1 MSRLI
6 NCCKKHPQRTCFL
19 MGILASILLMVPY
32 LILGDCSIITY
43 HDQLDGEL
51 LNYILRA
58 KYLFSG
64 IHVYPELMN
73 GLPDT
78 GAVPPA
84 PLFVLL
90 YKAFQPLTAFLLT
103 QWVISVIGFSGMYL
117 LLHKITGQHFVPFL
131 TACIFMLLPFYP
143 VYGLCIPGQ
152 PLMLYCTLQLYHRER
167 DGKSLTS
174 VYSLLYLSCILLYA
188 LGSSLILVGF
198 GWLAAIGILLLYC
211 TCKAIRQK
219 EKPPLSHFLSFI
231 TLLIG
236 YLSCNISLIHQVL
249 SPDSDMLS
257 HKSALV
263 HAATDFWESIK
274 SVLYP
279 GINYTETW
287 HWIVLPLVFLDLLLL
302 GLALKCKNPL
312 EVSRITHLMKK
323 VGLLLLFILVIVLFY
338 GVYFEES
345 FTSLKNSMPGAIGS
359 FNLSRLVWMLPTAW
373 CMLAGCQCSILVPSP
388 KSGCKDNINRLSDAL
403 RQIIIIAL
411 FGLWGITVF
420 LHSPL
425 RANISKLV
433 KGNDYY
439 ALDWNKF
446 FACDIYS
453 QIDETIGLPKEDY
466 RVVSIG
472 IYPAAASYNGF
483 YCLDGYSNNYPLSYK
498 HSFREVIAKELD
510 KSEYLKDYF
519 DNWGNRCYVLCAE
532 YPGYYTFEKKWNPV
546 INQLELNTE
555 RLKEMNC
562 KYIFS
567 AAYLNNSEELGLT
580 LLRDEPFETEDSWYH
595 IYVYKLN

>member
-1 MSRLI
+1 M
-6 NCCKKHPQRTCFL
+6 KKLTHCIQKNP
-19 MGILASILLMVPY
+19 LASCIAVGSIISILLMLPY
-32 LILGDCSIITY
+32 LILGTDSIIIY

-51 LNYILRA
+51 INYILRA
-58 KYLFSG
+58 KYFFSG
-64 IHVYPELMN
+64 TRIYPELLN

-78 GAVPPA
+78 GAVTPA
-84 PLFVLL
+84 PLFILL
-90 YKAFQPLTAFLLT
+90 YKVFQPFTAFLLT
-103 QWVISVIGFSGMYL
+103 QWIISFIGFLGMYL
-117 LLHKITGQHFVPFL
+117 LLQALTGQHFVPLFV
-131 TACIFMLLPFYP
+131 ACIFMLLPFYP
-143 VYGLCIPGQ
+143 VYGFCIPGQ
-152 PLMLYCTLQLYHRER
+152 PLMLFCIIKLYQKEQSQKNLKQASTL
-167 DGKSLTS
+167 
-174 VYSLLYLSCILLYA
+174 VYLGCILLYA

-198 GWLAAIGILLLYC
+198 GYLALLGMMIPFFLIKSMYTKERFPC
-211 TCKAIRQK
+211 TI
-219 EKPPLSHFLSFI
+219 PISFI
-231 TLLIG
+231 TLLLG
-236 YLSCNISLIHQVL
+236 YLFCNFDLIRQVL
-249 SPDSDMLS
+249 SPSPEELS
-257 HKSALV
+257 HKSEIV
-263 HAATDFWESIK
+263 HNATGFLETTSV
-274 SVLYP
+274 VLYP
-279 GINYTETW
+279 GTDYTETW
-287 HWIVLPLVFLDLLLL
+287 HWIIFILIPITLSVLLMTKKSKTIGTASCIHSYAKQSVLLLIF
-302 GLALKCKNPL
+302 
-312 EVSRITHLMKK
+312 IT
-323 VGLLLLFILVIVLFY
+323 VVILFC
-338 GVYFEES
+338 GVYNGETITAWKS
-345 FTSLKNSMPGAIGS
+345 SLPGAIGS
-359 FNLSRLVWMLPTAW
+359 FNLSRITWMLPTTW
-373 CMLAGCQCSILVPSP
+373 CLLIGYQCSILVSQSVQAS
-388 KSGCKDNINRLSDAL
+388 KLSLKQFWYHVCYIVVLAL
-403 RQIIIIAL
+403 L
-411 FGLWGITVF
+411 GLWAITIL

-425 RANISKLV
+425 KANLAKLV

-453 QIDETIGLPKEDY
+453 QIDEAIGLPKEDY